1 MKKRKILMLTLP
13 LVGIATIVGSGFS
26 AWYFNETTVSASAK
40 LGVAVT
46 EMHVTAG
53 ELTTTLPA
61 NAKIVLDQGGASNAT
76 SLTEKIYVGTP
87 ATGDTYT
94 PVNSF
99 NVTFTIPTAS
109 ANGLKDSGIKGHFTL
124 TPTVNETLLKYI
136 NVNTTLLTLT
146 KDFTFATD
154 EELTSPWSKTTSG
167 LNTIYTV
174 TISLAASNAANTPFS
189 YKDNST
195 VEGANPGK
203 PLTSA
208 QYEAMKTA
216 LTGVTEAIS
225 FAGSVEFVIA

>member
-13 LVGIATIVGSGFS
+13 LVGVATIVGSGFS

-53 ELTTTLPA
+53 ELTTTLPE

-87 ATGDTYT
+87 ATGDNYT

-99 NVTFTIPTAS
+99 DVTFKIPTAS
-109 ANGLKDSGIKGHFTL
+109 ANGLKDSGIKGKFSFTPVVDAKL
-124 TPTVNETLLKYI
+124 SKY
-136 NVNTTLLTLT
+136 VDVTTELLTVT
-146 KDFTFATD
+146 KEFTFD
-154 EELTSPWSKTTSG
+154 EGTLESPWTKTTTESD
-167 LNTIYTV
+167 TIYTV
-174 TISLAASNAANTPFS
+174 TISLAASNTENSPFKYKAN
-189 YKDNST
+189 DGVN
-195 VEGANPGK
+195 GGK
-203 PLTSA
+203 PLNST

-216 LTGVTEAIS
+216 LTGVTQAIS
-225 FAGSVEFVIA
+225 FAGSVVFEIA

>member
-13 LVGIATIVGSGFS
+13 LVGVATIVGSGFS

-53 ELTTTLPA
+53 ELTTTLPE

-99 NVTFTIPTAS
+99 DVTFTIPTAS
-109 ANGLKDSGIKGHFTL
+109 ANGLKDSGIKGKFSFTPVVDAKL
-124 TPTVNETLLKYI
+124 SKY
-136 NVNTTLLTLT
+136 VDVTTELLTVT
-146 KDFTFATD
+146 KEFTFD
-154 EELTSPWSKTTSG
+154 EGTLESPWTKTTTESD
-167 LNTIYTV
+167 TIYTV
-174 TISLAASNAANTPFS
+174 TISLAASNTENSPFKYKAN
-189 YKDNST
+189 DGVN
-195 VEGANPGK
+195 GGK
-203 PLTSA
+203 PLNST

-216 LTGVTEAIS
+216 LTGVTQAIS
-225 FAGSVEFVIA
+225 FAGSVVFEIA

>member
-13 LVGIATIVGSGFS
+13 LVGVATIVGSGFS
-26 AWYFNETTVSASAK
+26 AWYFNETTVSTSAK

-53 ELTTTLPA
+53 ELTTTLPE
-61 NAKIVLDQGGASNAT
+61 NAKIVLDQGGAANANDE
-76 SLTEKIYVGTP
+76 TELIYVGTP

-99 NVTFTIPTAS
+99 DVTFTIPTAS

-136 NVNTTLLTLT
+136 NVNTTLLTVT
-146 KDFTFATD
+146 KDFTFD
-154 EELTSPWSKTTSG
+154 ESTLVSPWTKTTIGS
-167 LNTIYTV
+167 NTIYTV

-189 YKDNST
+189 YKANST
-195 VEGANPGK
+195 AEGANPGK
-203 PLTSA
+203 PLNST

-216 LTGVTEAIS
+216 LAGVTEAIS
-225 FAGSVEFVIA
+225 FAGSVVFEIA

>member
-13 LVGIATIVGSGFS
+13 LVGVATIVGSGFS

-53 ELTTTLPA
+53 ELTTTLPE

-99 NVTFTIPTAS
+99 DVTFTIPTAS
-109 ANGLKDSGIKGHFTL
+109 ANGLKDSGIKGKFSFTPVVDAKL
-124 TPTVNETLLKYI
+124 SKY
-136 NVNTTLLTLT
+136 VDVTTELLTVT
-146 KDFTFATD
+146 KEFTFD
-154 EELTSPWSKTTSG
+154 EGTLESPWTKTTTESD
-167 LNTIYTV
+167 TIYTV
-174 TISLAASNAANTPFS
+174 TISLAASNTENSPFKYKAN
-189 YKDNST
+189 DGVN
-195 VEGANPGK
+195 GGK
-203 PLTSA
+203 PLNST

-216 LTGVTEAIS
+216 LTGVTQAIS
-225 FAGSVEFVIA
+225 FAGSVVFEIV

>member
-13 LVGIATIVGSGFS
+13 LVGVATIVGSGFS
-26 AWYFNETTVSASAK
+26 AWYFNETTVSTSAK

-61 NAKIVLDQGGASNAT
+61 NAKIVLDQGGAANANDE
-76 SLTEKIYVGTP
+76 TELIYVGTP
-87 ATGDTYT
+87 VTGDTYT

-99 NVTFTIPTAS
+99 DVTFTIPTAS

-136 NVNTTLLTLT
+136 NVNTTLLTVT
-146 KDFTFATD
+146 KDFTFD
-154 EELTSPWSKTTSG
+154 ESTLVSPWTKTTIGS
-167 LNTIYTV
+167 NTIYTV

-189 YKDNST
+189 YKANST
-195 VEGANPGK
+195 VEGQNPGK
-203 PLTSA
+203 PLNST

-216 LTGVTEAIS
+216 LAGVTEAIS
-225 FAGSVEFVIA
+225 FAGSVVFEIA

>member
-13 LVGIATIVGSGFS
+13 LVGVATIVGSGFS
-26 AWYFNETTVSASAK
+26 AWYFNETTVSTSAK

-61 NAKIVLDQGGASNAT
+61 NAKIVLDQGGASFAND
-76 SLTEKIYVGTP
+76 LTQKIYVGTP
-87 ATGDTYT
+87 VTGDTYT

-99 NVTFTIPTAS
+99 DVTFTIPTAS

-136 NVNTTLLTLT
+136 NVDTTLLTFT
-146 KDFTFATD
+146 KDFTFATA
-154 EELTSPWSKTTSG
+154 EELTSPWSKTIIGS
-167 LNTIYTV
+167 NTIYKV
-174 TISLAASNAANTPFS
+174 TISLAASNAATTPFS
-189 YKDNST
+189 YKANST
-195 VEGANPGK
+195 AEGANPGK

-208 QYEAMKTA
+208 QYTAMKTA
-216 LTGVTEAIS
+216 LTGVSNAIS
-225 FAGSVEFVIA
+225 FAGSVVFEIA

>member
-13 LVGIATIVGSGFS
+13 LVGVATIVGSGFS
-26 AWYFNETTVSASAK
+26 AWYFNETTVSTSAK

-53 ELTTTLPA
+53 TLTTTLPST
-61 NAKIVLDQGGASNAT
+61 AKIVLDQGGASNAT

-99 NVTFTIPTAS
+99 DVTFTIPTAS

-136 NVNTTLLTLT
+136 NVDTTLLTFT

-189 YKDNST
+189 YKANST

-203 PLTSA
+203 PLNST

-225 FAGSVEFVIA
+225 FAGSVVFEIA